1 MLGLQKE
8 VKLFNNRLDINVESV
23 LLCMYKFICRLS
35 MNEQDLK
42 DVIVATKRHIRNL
55 IQGNGLSK
63 QDIRN
68 LFNNEMTAY
77 VKDQV
82 KNYIA
87 AWSLDELIKKTIHL
101 EVSRQVGMLIRHS
114 YRAESNTV
122 IQDMVREE
130 INKEVQRI
138 VKENFEINVDLKKT
152 EVNK

>member
-1 MLGLQKE
+1 
-8 VKLFNNRLDINVESV
+8 
-23 LLCMYKFICRLS
+23 

-42 DVIVATKRHIRNL
+42 DAIVATKRHIRNL

-63 QDIRN
+63 KDIRN
-68 LFNNEMTAY
+68 LFNDEMTSY

-101 EVSRQVGMLIRHS
+101 EISRQVGMLIRPS
-114 YRAESNTV
+114 YRVESNTV

-138 VKENFEINVDLKKT
+138 VKENFDINVDLKKT
-152 EVNK
+152 EVK

>member
-1 MLGLQKE
+1 
-8 VKLFNNRLDINVESV
+8 
-23 LLCMYKFICRLS
+23 

-42 DVIVATKRHIRNL
+42 DAIIATKRHIRNL

-63 QDIRN
+63 KDIRN
-68 LFNNEMTAY
+68 LFNDEMTSY

-101 EVSRQVGMLIRHS
+101 EVSRQVGMLIRPS
-114 YRAESNTV
+114 YRTELNTEMES
-122 IQDMVREE
+122 MVRNE

-138 VKENFEINVDLKKT
+138 VKENFDINIDLKKT
-152 EVNK
+152 EVK